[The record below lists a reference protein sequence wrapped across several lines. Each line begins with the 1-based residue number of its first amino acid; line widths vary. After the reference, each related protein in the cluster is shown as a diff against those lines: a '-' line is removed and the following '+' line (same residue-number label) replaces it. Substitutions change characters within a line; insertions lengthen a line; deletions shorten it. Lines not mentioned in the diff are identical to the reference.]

1 LNVHLECIFCIQ
13 RQALEAVRL
22 VTDDV
27 KKHEKILRTIM
38 DGLLEMSW
46 NTSPPEI
53 ANVVYRI
60 VRKESKEDD
69 PYKILKKEC
78 NDIALE
84 MYPELER
91 IVCQSDMQLLTAMRL
106 AIAGNVIDY
115 GMGPDFDIKKT
126 ISLVLEKK
134 FRIYD
139 FSEFVQALKK
149 SQNIT
154 YVADNAGEIVFDKIL
169 LETIMREYNIRKILF
184 AVKGT
189 PFINDAT
196 MEDAVYVGIDRIPG
210 IEIINIGVNET
221 GMKRSGEAF
230 LNRIAKSDIVISKGQ
245 GNYEA
250 LTDQEKIFFMLIAKC
265 PIIARD
271 LGVNVGDIVLKGN
284 LG

>member
-1 LNVHLECIFCIQ
+1 M
-13 RQALEAVRL
+13 RL
-22 VTDDV
+22 VTDDM
-27 KKHEKILRTIM
+27 KRQEKILRMIM
-38 DGLLEMSW
+38 DELLEMSW

-53 ANVVYRI
+53 ADVVYRI

-69 PYKILKKEC
+69 PYKTLKKEC

-91 IVCQSDMQLLTAMRL
+91 IVCQSDTQLLIAVRL

-126 ISLVLEKK
+126 ISLVLEKD

-139 FSEFVQALKK
+139 FSEFVQALEK

-169 LETIMREYNIRKILF
+169 LETIMRKYNIRKILF
-184 AVKGT
+184 VVKGT

-196 MEDAVYVGIDRIPG
+196 LEDAVDVGIDRIPG
-210 IEIINIGVNET
+210 LEIIDNGVNET
-221 GMKRSGEAF
+221 GMKRSNEAF
-230 LNRIAKSDIVISKGQ
+230 LNIIAKSDIVISKGQ

-250 LTDQEKIFFMLIAKC
+250 LTDQKNIFFMLIAKC

-271 LGVNVGDIVLKGN
+271 LGVNAGDIVLKRN

>member
-1 LNVHLECIFCIQ
+1 MNVHLECIFCIQ

-22 VTDDV
+22 VTDDM
-27 KKHEKILRTIM
+27 KRQEKILRMIM
-38 DGLLEMSW
+38 DELLEMSW

-53 ANVVYRI
+53 ADVVYRI

-69 PYKILKKEC
+69 PYK
-78 NDIALE
+78 
-84 MYPELER
+84 
-91 IVCQSDMQLLTAMRL
+91 T
-106 AIAGNVIDY
+106 
-115 GMGPDFDIKKT
+115 
-126 ISLVLEKK
+126 LEKD

-139 FSEFVQALKK
+139 FSEFVQALEK

-196 MEDAVYVGIDRIPG
+196 LEDAVYVGIDRIPG

-221 GMKRSGEAF
+221 GMKRSSEAF
-230 LNRIAKSDIVISKGQ
+230 LNIIATSDIIISKGQ

-250 LTDQEKIFFMLIAKC
+250 LTDQKNIFFMLIAKC

-271 LGVNVGDIVLKGN
+271 LGVNVGDIVLKRN